1 MLRASCFLYRVG
13 TLEYH
18 CMTLEYN
25 QITIYT
31 NKTRDSSYL
40 VEGIVATLGTR
51 QGVLSDDEVETSMS
65 MSMLWQVQ
73 QMNVAGVD
81 CGWCRIEITKS

>member
-1 MLRASCFLYRVG
+1 MLRASCFLYQVG

-31 NKTRDSSYL
+31 DKTRDSSYL

-73 QMNVAGVD
+73 RLCVVGVVVAGAAV
-81 CGWCRIEITKS
+81 EITKS